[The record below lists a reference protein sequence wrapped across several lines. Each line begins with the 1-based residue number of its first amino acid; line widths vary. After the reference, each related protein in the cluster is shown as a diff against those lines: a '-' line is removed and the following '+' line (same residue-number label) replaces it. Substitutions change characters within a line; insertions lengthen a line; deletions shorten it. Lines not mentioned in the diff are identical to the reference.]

1 VTSDAITA
9 VLVYGLWPAWMLAG
23 LADWLCHR
31 RTRIED
37 TSGLGEWL
45 LHVVQAAQLCGALL
59 LVVLF
64 EITAPVLALLAALVV
79 AHWLTGYLD
88 TRYTFARRPI
98 SPIEQSIHGCLEL
111 LPVFA
116 VVLLGIGASASG
128 PLATETWQVVFN
140 DTLNGGALAILA
152 TTVLVLGIALT
163 EEGLR
168 CRAAG
173 AHPRR

>member
-1 VTSDAITA
+1 VTPNAITA
-9 VLVYGLWPAWMLAG
+9 VLVYGLWPAWLLAG
-23 LADWLCHR
+23 FADWICHR

-37 TSGLGEWL
+37 NSGLGEWL
-45 LHVVQAAQLCGALL
+45 LHVVQAAQIGAALL

-64 EITAPVLALLAALVV
+64 ETTAPILALLAALVV

-88 TRYTFARRPI
+88 TRYTFARRRI

-116 VVLLGIGASASG
+116 VVLLGIDARQGGPPAAGAWHIVLKDS
-128 PLATETWQVVFN
+128 LDV
-140 DTLNGGALAILA
+140 GALAILA
-152 TTVLVLGIALT
+152 TTALVLGAPLA

-173 AHPRR
+173 ARPRR